1 MSSFSDN
8 LLSGLSRI
16 PYWLFYLALF
26 LIPLWALPY
35 TISPVDLNKSYLA
48 YFLVILAA
56 VSYFGFSLRSGR
68 VVIPKNLIL
77 ILLAAF
83 LASLTIS
90 SFSSQSGHVSF
101 LGLGFEPAT
110 LSAFLFYALAL
121 VLASLFF
128 SSEDQV
134 LRALVALFSSFVLLF
149 LFQALHIGGAKLFSW
164 IGSDPTSN
172 LFGSWN
178 DFGIFSSFILL
189 LSLILLNF
197 LPRSKLKI
205 FLGFVFLFSLIAV
218 VVVNFSL
225 IWWLLAVLMI
235 VFMAYLYSRPG
246 APKGFF
252 RLPFLTL
259 LIALFFILVRPL
271 ASEFT
276 NVLGIQFIEVR
287 PSWSSTG
294 QVIRSALGQNPAFGS
309 GPNTFVYD
317 WLKYRPL
324 DISQTPFWQ
333 VRFSSGAGLLPSLV
347 AGAGIVGAIFFLG
360 FLLLFLWQG
369 FKALVA
375 DGGTISALL
384 VATFLGALYLW
395 IFAAVYSV
403 GFFIL
408 FFAFLF
414 TGMFLGLAASEG
426 LFASVN
432 VSLFERSGVGFISAL
447 ALVFLIVISV
457 SWFYILAQK
466 YYAAVVYGQSIQAA
480 SAGNLDEA
488 ESKLARAIGLD
499 GQDRY
504 FRTAT
509 DIGLSRLSA
518 IVNRKD
524 LPLDEART
532 QFQNVLG
539 TTIQNAQAAV
549 NLNPAEPFN
558 WVSLGRIYEAIV
570 PFKVQGAPDA
580 SINAYAEALKRFPSN
595 PELYLAQARVELMQ
609 NKLKEAK
616 DFLLQ
621 AVAVKNDYVPAH
633 FLLAQIEAQ
642 SGNSAEAIRRA
653 ETAVSLSQL
662 NDIGA
667 LFQLGLLY
675 YQNQRYADARLVL
688 ERSITI
694 NPNYSNARYFLG
706 LIYDKAGG
714 REKALNEFQ
723 KILVLNP
730 DNNEIRQIIQNLQSG
745 QGALYK
751 ISPPS
756 PAPEKRSQPPVPDE
770 GESEASRVKKGD

>member
-1 MSSFSDN
+1 MSSFSNN
-8 LLSGLSRI
+8 LLSGLGRV

-56 VSYFGFSLRSGR
+56 VSYLGLSLRSGR

-83 LASLTIS
+83 LASLTVS

-110 LSAFLFYALAL
+110 LSAFLLYALAF
-121 VLASLFF
+121 VLASFFF
-128 SSEDQV
+128 SGENQV
-134 LRALVALFSSFVLLF
+134 LRALVALFSSFTLLF
-149 LFQALHIGGAKLFSW
+149 LFQVLHIFGGAQLFSW
-164 IGSDPTSN
+164 IGSDPTAN

-189 LSLILLNF
+189 LSLILFDF
-197 LPRSKLKI
+197 LPRSGFKI
-205 FLGFVFLFSLIAV
+205 FLGFVFLFSLVAV
-218 VVVNFSL
+218 AVVNFAL
-225 IWWLLAVLMI
+225 VWWLVAVLMI
-235 VFMAYLYSRPG
+235 VFTAYLYSRQG
-246 APKGFF
+246 ERKTFI

-287 PSWSSTG
+287 PTWSSTG
-294 QVIRSALGQNPAFGS
+294 QVVRSALGQNPAFGS
-309 GPNTFVYD
+309 GPNTFAYD
-317 WLKYRPL
+317 WLKYRSP
-324 DISQTPFWQ
+324 DISRTPFWQ
-333 VRFSSGAGLLPSLV
+333 VRFSSGTGFLPSLI

-369 FKALVA
+369 FKALVV
-375 DGGTISALL
+375 DEGMMSPLL
-384 VATFLGALYLW
+384 IATFLGALYLW
-395 IFAAVYSV
+395 IFAVLYSV
-403 GFFIL
+403 GFVIL
-408 FFAFLF
+408 FLAFLF
-414 TGMFLGLAASEG
+414 TGMFLGLATSQG
-426 LFASVN
+426 LSASVN
-432 VSLFERSGVGFISAL
+432 VSLFQRSGVGFVSAL
-447 ALVFLIVISV
+447 ALIFLIVVSI
-457 SWFYILAQK
+457 SWFYVLTQK
-466 YYAAVVYGQSIQAA
+466 YYAAVVYGHSVQAV

-509 DIGLSRLSA
+509 DLGLSRLAA

-524 LPLDEART
+524 LPPDQART
-532 QFQNVLG
+532 QFQNALG
-539 TTIQNAQAAV
+539 ATIQNAQAAV
-549 NLNPAEPFN
+549 NLNPSEPLN
-558 WVSLGRIYEAIV
+558 WVNLGRIYEAIV
-570 PFKVQGAPDA
+570 PFKVQGASDFA
-580 SINAYAEALKRFPSN
+580 INAYAEALKRFPSN
-595 PELYLAQARVELMQ
+595 PELYLAQARVELTQ
-609 NKLKEAK
+609 NKLKAAK

-621 AVAVKNDYVPAH
+621 AVAVKNDYAPAH

-653 ETAVSLSQL
+653 ETAVLLSP
-662 NDIGA
+662 NDLGA

-675 YQNQRYADARLVL
+675 YQNRRYGDARVVL
-688 ERSITI
+688 ERSVALS
-694 NPNYSNARYFLG
+694 PNYSNARYFLG
-706 LIYDKAGG
+706 LIYDQAGE
-714 REKALNEFQ
+714 REKALDEFQ
-723 KILVLNP
+723 KILNLNP

-745 QGALYK
+745 NAALFK
-751 ISPPS
+751 ISPPN
-756 PAPEKRSQPPVPDE
+756 PAPEKRSEPPIPDQ
-770 GESEASRVKKGD
+770 GGSEAARVKGGS